1 MASIIIEK
9 GGLLTTIQDGGRHGY
24 RRFGMPVSGAM
35 DMCAYN
41 LANHLAGNSPGAAL
55 LEATL
60 IAPEIM
66 FKDDIDPERLRHIAV
81 CGADMQPCING
92 ESVPMNRAVE
102 IRNGDRLT
110 FAGLKWGCR
119 TYIAFEG
126 GLDVP
131 LIMGSR
137 STYLRAA
144 IGGYDGR
151 PLKSGDLIPLGH
163 DFRTN
168 DNDNERCTDRDKNRN
183 NDCINVYVD
192 DRISDRLYCE
202 QIPDYQSS
210 QPIRIYPGPE
220 LKRIGFEG
228 LRTLLTREFTVTPQS
243 DRMGLRLSGEP
254 IYIKNIP
261 NTTNQSDSNI
271 PSHDIVSAGIPIGT
285 IQLPS
290 NGQMIILTADCQPT
304 GGYARIA
311 FVSEA
316 HLCRIAQLKPGDKL
330 RFRE

>member
-1 MASIIIEK
+1 MAAIIIEK
-9 GGLLTTIQDGGRHGY
+9 GGLLTTVQDGGRYGY

-41 LANHLAGNSPGAAL
+41 LANNLAGNRPGAAL

-60 IAPEIM
+60 IAPGIL
-66 FKDDIDPERLRHIAV
+66 FKEDVEPERICRIAV

-92 ESVPMNRAVE
+92 ERIPMNRAVGMK
-102 IRNGDRLT
+102 NGDRLT

-131 LIMGSR
+131 VIMGSR

-144 IGGYDGR
+144 IGGYEGR
-151 PLKSGDLIPLGH
+151 PLKPDDIIPLGQ
-163 DFRTN
+163 DFR
-168 DNDNERCTDRDKNRN
+168 EIAGKESGN
-183 NDCINVYVD
+183 NSRVD
-192 DRISDRLYCE
+192 EMSEC
-202 QIPDYQSS
+202 QQMPDYQSGM
-210 QPIRIYPGPE
+210 PIKIYPGPE

-228 LRTLLTREFTVTPQS
+228 LRTLLTKEFTVTPQS

-254 IYIKNIP
+254 IIIKNISD
-261 NTTNQSDSNI
+261 TANQSDSNL
-271 PSHDIVSAGIPIGT
+271 PSHDIVSAGIPTGT
-285 IQLPS
+285 IQLPA

-311 FVSEA
+311 FVSSPD
-316 HLCRIAQLKPGDKL
+316 LCRIAQLKPGDKL

>member
-1 MASIIIEK
+1 MIEK

-60 IAPEIM
+60 IAPEIL
-66 FKDDIDPERLRHIAV
+66 FKDDIDPEKLWRIAV

-92 ESVPMNRAVE
+92 KSVPMNRAVE

-131 LIMGSR
+131 VIMGSR

-151 PLKSGDLIPLGH
+151 PLKPGDLIPLGT

-168 DNDNERCTDRDKNRN
+168 DHDNDNYHDNDLINGRN
-183 NDCINVYVD
+183 NDCNTKQ
-192 DRISDRLYCE
+192 SDY
-202 QIPDYQSS
+202 QHIPDYQSG
-210 QPIRIYPGPE
+210 QPIKIYPGPE
-220 LKRIGFEG
+220 LKRVGFEG

-261 NTTNQSDSNI
+261 DTTNQSDCNL
-271 PSHDIVSAGIPIGT
+271 PSHDIISAGIPIGT
-285 IQLPS
+285 IQLPA

-316 HLCRIAQLKPGDKL
+316 DLCRIAQMKPGDKF

>member
-1 MASIIIEK
+1 MAAIIIEK
-9 GGLLTTIQDGGRHGY
+9 GGLLTTVQDGGRHGY

-35 DMCAYN
+35 DMCAYT
-41 LANHLAGNSPGAAL
+41 LANILAGNSPGAAL

-60 IAPEIM
+60 IAPEIL
-66 FKDDIDPERLRHIAV
+66 FKDDVDPERLWRIAV
-81 CGADMQPCING
+81 CGADMQPFING
-92 ESVPMNRAVE
+92 KSIPMNRAVE
-102 IRNGDRLT
+102 IKNGDHLT

-131 LIMGSR
+131 VIMGSR

-144 IGGYDGR
+144 VGGYEGR
-151 PLKSGDLIPLGH
+151 PLKPGDLIPLGT

-168 DNDNERCTDRDKNRN
+168 DHDF
-183 NDCINVYVD
+183 IN
-192 DRISDRLYCE
+192 DRINDLNNKQGYY
-202 QIPDYQSS
+202 QYIPDYQSG
-210 QPIRIYPGPE
+210 QPIKIYPGPE
-220 LKRIGFEG
+220 LKRVGFEG
-228 LRTLLTREFTVTPQS
+228 LRTLLTREFTITPQS

-261 NTTNQSDSNI
+261 ETANHSERDI

-285 IQLPS
+285 IQLPAK
-290 NGQMIILTADCQPT
+290 GQMIILTADCQPT

-316 HLCRIAQLKPGDKL
+316 DLCRIAQMKPGDKL

>member
-1 MASIIIEK
+1 MAAIIIEK
-9 GGLLTTIQDGGRHGY
+9 GGLLTTVQDGGRHGY

-35 DMCAYN
+35 DLCAYN

-60 IAPEIM
+60 IAPEIL
-66 FKDDIDPERLRHIAV
+66 FKDDLDSERLWRIAV

-92 ESVPMNRAVE
+92 KSIPMNRAVE
-102 IRNGDRLT
+102 IKNGDRLT

-119 TYIAFEG
+119 SYIAFEG

-131 LIMGSR
+131 AIMGSR

-144 IGGYDGR
+144 VGGFEGR
-151 PLKSGDLIPLGH
+151 PLKPGDLIPLGT

-168 DNDNERCTDRDKNRN
+168 DHDNDRI
-183 NDCINVYVD
+183 NDCNNKQLD
-192 DRISDRLYCE
+192 F
-202 QIPDYQSS
+202 QHIPDYQSG
-210 QPIRIYPGPE
+210 QPIKIYPGPE
-220 LKRIGFEG
+220 LKRVGFEG
-228 LRTLLTREFTVTPQS
+228 LRTLLTREFTITPQS

-261 NTTNQSDSNI
+261 DTTNQSDCNL
-271 PSHDIVSAGIPIGT
+271 PSHDIISAGIPIGT
-285 IQLPS
+285 IQLPA

-316 HLCRIAQLKPGDKL
+316 DLCRIAQMKPGDKL

>member
-1 MASIIIEK
+1 MAAIIIEK
-9 GGLLTTIQDGGRHGY
+9 GGLLTSVQDGGRHGY

-35 DMCAYN
+35 DLCAYN

-60 IAPEIM
+60 IAPEIL
-66 FKDDIDPERLRHIAV
+66 FKDDLDPERLWRIAV

-92 ESVPMNRAVE
+92 KSIPMNRAVE
-102 IRNGDRLT
+102 IKNGDRLT

-131 LIMGSR
+131 VIMGSR

-144 IGGYDGR
+144 VGGYEGR
-151 PLKSGDLIPLGH
+151 PLKPGDLIPLGT

-168 DNDNERCTDRDKNRN
+168 DHDHDHDNYLINGRINDRDNKQL
-183 NDCINVYVD
+183 D
-192 DRISDRLYCE
+192 S
-202 QIPDYQSS
+202 QHIPDYQSG
-210 QPIRIYPGPE
+210 QPIKIYPGPE
-220 LKRIGFEG
+220 LKRVGFEG
-228 LRTLLTREFTVTPQS
+228 LRTLLTREFTITPQS

-261 NTTNQSDSNI
+261 DTTNQSDCNL
-271 PSHDIVSAGIPIGT
+271 PSHDIISAGIPIGT
-285 IQLPS
+285 IQLPA

-316 HLCRIAQLKPGDKL
+316 DLCRIAQMKPGDKF

>member
-1 MASIIIEK
+1 MAAIIIEK
-9 GGLLTTIQDGGRHGY
+9 GGLLTTVQDGGRHGY

-35 DMCAYN
+35 DLCAYN

-60 IAPEIM
+60 TALEIL
-66 FKDDIDPERLRHIAV
+66 FKDDIDPERLWRIAV

-92 ESVPMNRAVE
+92 ERIPMNRAVG
-102 IRNGDRLT
+102 IKNGDRLT

-131 LIMGSR
+131 VIMGSR

-144 IGGYDGR
+144 IGGYEGR
-151 PLKSGDLIPLGH
+151 PLKSGDLISLGT

-168 DNDNERCTDRDKNRN
+168 VHDNDRINGRS
-183 NDCINVYVD
+183 NDCNNKQVD
-192 DRISDRLYCE
+192 Y
-202 QIPDYQSS
+202 QHIPDYQSG
-210 QPIRIYPGPE
+210 QPIKIYPGPE

-228 LRTLLTREFTVTPQS
+228 LRTLLTHEFTVTPQS

-261 NTTNQSDSNI
+261 NIANQSDRNL
-271 PSHDIVSAGIPIGT
+271 PGHDIVSAGIPIGT

-330 RFRE
+330 RFREEC

>member
-1 MASIIIEK
+1 MAAIIIEK
-9 GGLLTTIQDGGRHGY
+9 GGLLTTVQDGGRHGY

-35 DMCAYN
+35 DMCAYT
-41 LANHLAGNSPGAAL
+41 LANILAGNSPGAAL

-60 IAPEIM
+60 IAPEIL
-66 FKDDIDPERLRHIAV
+66 FKDDIDPERLWRIAV
-81 CGADMQPCING
+81 CGADMQPGING
-92 ESVPMNRAVE
+92 KSIPMNRAVE
-102 IRNGDRLT
+102 IKNGDRLT

-119 TYIAFEG
+119 SYIAFEG

-131 LIMGSR
+131 VIMGSR

-144 IGGYDGR
+144 VGGFEGR
-151 PLKSGDLIPLGH
+151 PLKPGDLIPLGT

-168 DNDNERCTDRDKNRN
+168 DHDN
-183 NDCINVYVD
+183 
-192 DRISDRLYCE
+192 DRINKQLDS
-202 QIPDYQSS
+202 QHIPDYQSG
-210 QPIRIYPGPE
+210 QPIKIYPGPE
-220 LKRIGFEG
+220 LKRVGFEG
-228 LRTLLTREFTVTPQS
+228 LRTLLTREFTITPQS

-261 NTTNQSDSNI
+261 ETANHSDCNI

-285 IQLPS
+285 IQLPA

-316 HLCRIAQLKPGDKL
+316 DLCRIAQMKPGDKL

>member
-1 MASIIIEK
+1 MAAIIIEK
-9 GGLLTTIQDGGRHGY
+9 GGLLTTVQDGGRHGF

-35 DMCAYN
+35 DLSAYN
-41 LANHLAGNSPGAAL
+41 LANTLAGNSPGAAL

-60 IAPEIM
+60 IAPEIL
-66 FKDDIDPERLRHIAV
+66 FKDDADPESLRRIAV

-92 ESVPMNRAVE
+92 ERVPMNRAVE
-102 IRNGDRLT
+102 IKNGDRLT

-119 TYIAFEG
+119 SYIAFEG

-131 LIMGSR
+131 VIMGSR

-144 IGGYDGR
+144 VGGFEGR
-151 PLKSGDLIPLGH
+151 PLKPGDLIPLGT

-168 DNDNERCTDRDKNRN
+168 DHDN
-183 NDCINVYVD
+183 
-192 DRISDRLYCE
+192 DRINKQLDS
-202 QIPDYQSS
+202 QHIPDYQSG
-210 QPIRIYPGPE
+210 QPIKIYPGPE
-220 LKRIGFEG
+220 LKRVGFEG
-228 LRTLLTREFTVTPQS
+228 LRTLLTREFTITPQS

-261 NTTNQSDSNI
+261 DTTNQSDCNL
-271 PSHDIVSAGIPIGT
+271 PSHDIISAGIPIGT
-285 IQLPS
+285 IQLPA

-316 HLCRIAQLKPGDKL
+316 DLCRIAQMKPGDKL

>member
-1 MASIIIEK
+1 MAEIYIEK
-9 GGLLTTIQDGGRHGY
+9 GGLLTTVQDGGRHGY

-35 DMCAYN
+35 DMCAYK
-41 LANHLAGNSPGAAL
+41 LANSLVGNEPGAAM

-60 IAPEIM
+60 TAPEIL
-66 FKDDIDPERLRHIAV
+66 FKDDIDQEKLWQIAV
-81 CGADMQPCING
+81 CGANMQPCING
-92 ESVPMNRAVE
+92 ERVPMNRAVG
-102 IRNGDRLT
+102 IKNGDRLT

-131 LIMGSR
+131 LVMGSR

-144 IGGYDGR
+144 IGGFEGR
-151 PLKSGDLIPLGH
+151 ALKTGDLIPLGK
-163 DFRTN
+163 DFRKFSGGELDHN
-168 DNDNERCTDRDKNRN
+168 DHDNMRGNDRDN
-183 NDCINVYVD
+183 
-192 DRISDRLYCE
+192 
-202 QIPDYQSS
+202 YQSP
-210 QPIRIYPGPE
+210 QPIKIYPGPE

-261 NTTNQSDSNI
+261 DTANQSDYNL
-271 PSHDIVSAGIPIGT
+271 PGHDIVSAGIPAGT

-311 FVSEA
+311 FVCEA
-316 HLCRIAQLKPGDKL
+316 DLCRIAQLKPGDKL